1 MPTHTDLTKRFLDQ
15 ANSLIRQGVVAN
27 FSQLADAIDWDRTS
41 MTSVRKGR
49 RQIPQAVYRK
59 FTEVYKIAPEPEPAI
74 GSTPRDQKIIDL
86 LESQV
91 ELLKHQVSSATGE
104 LRHIAVMNYA
114 ILKTLRKSLAQLIAK
129 SERQDLLKV
138 AERLDKETNEF
149 YRSIRNKGSLIE
161 EGI

>member
-1 MPTHTDLTKRFLDQ
+1 MAKEIPHLEKIKILSN
-15 ANSLIRQGVVAN
+15 AYGAGL
-27 FSQLADAIDWDRTS
+27 LADMLGVTERAMQIWHSEPDRKPRKETLRTLGELFARHTAGENIATS
-41 MTSVRKGR
+41 GNKND
-49 RQIPQAVYRK
+49 
-59 FTEVYKIAPEPEPAI
+59 YKEKYIN
-74 GSTPRDQKIIDL
+74 S

-91 ELLKHQVSSATGE
+91 KLLTDQVSSATGE